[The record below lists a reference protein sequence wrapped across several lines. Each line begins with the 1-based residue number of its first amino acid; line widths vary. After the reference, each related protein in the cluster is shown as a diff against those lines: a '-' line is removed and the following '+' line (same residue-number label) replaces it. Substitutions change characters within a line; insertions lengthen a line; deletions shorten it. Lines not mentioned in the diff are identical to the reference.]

1 MLTQKDMAYLSRLSR
16 LSPDEATLEKFSAQC
31 GDILKY
37 MDILSEVDTAGV
49 EPLYSPVAHD
59 KVTREDREERR
70 WDRSQVLANAPESD
84 GQFFVVPR
92 IV

>member
-1 MLTQKDMAYLSRLSR
+1 MLTPKDMAYLSRLSR
-16 LSPDEATLEKFSAQC
+16 LSPDEATLAKFGAQC

-37 MDILSEVDTAGV
+37 MDILSEIDTSGI
-49 EPLYSPVAHD
+49 EPLYSPVSHE
-59 KVTREDREERR
+59 KVTRPDQEERR
-70 WDRSQVLANAPESD
+70 WDRAQVLANAPESD